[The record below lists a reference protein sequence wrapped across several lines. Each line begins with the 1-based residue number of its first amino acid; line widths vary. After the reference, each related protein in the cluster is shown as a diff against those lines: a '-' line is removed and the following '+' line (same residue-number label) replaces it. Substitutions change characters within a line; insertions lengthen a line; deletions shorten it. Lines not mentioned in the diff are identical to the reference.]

1 MRKLHTLALV
11 ALAAPLARAEVLW
24 SRRLSSCLGSG
35 DLVAPVDQQL
45 VFTDLYAQFDQGQTR
60 PGEYHA
66 AGIDLDLVPSPIFNE
81 DGAVLTGTG
90 DLLRIVLVGNTVATS
105 EGFSD
110 GAGDG
115 AGLLSTLIVDSQVL
129 SFEVATN
136 KTALCSN
143 IRTDEG
149 NTGVTTNGSAVVTDS
164 GCPYSGAIALGFTIP
179 LASSYPLTT
188 ITTNLLALDPSSPA
202 LHLACYD
209 LLFTPYYPDYFAYS
223 LVHYLII
230 GTLATYLLLY
240 ILARAYASYTACL
253 RENETQLAS
262 SLTLKLTSRDGGP
275 SHRGMWRS
283 IWFGAWAGKQVVA
296 SGSLR
301 RYVTAEFRELF
312 GLISWFALVGTV
324 AVEWPG
330 FAYPVFRRAA
340 WTTLVF
346 NSTLPFVSPADPVL
360 PQNTTLPSA
369 YAAQIADVTS
379 PLYLDSSLP
388 NVLLDLD
395 GERDGLERWTRMIG
409 VRHEDVWSIC
419 AFTFFALCAGVIVAH
434 IVIFALDSAL
444 AAVFPKRRAAAPH
457 APIEDKAPQGHD
469 ETLAHAVSKEHVS
482 TPDAYGD
489 RRRSDGSMG
498 RFLGSGDFADDEYFA
513 DDDELARANPDDEHP
528 LWRLHSALLQG
539 NLTRLLLLFHLPL
552 SLFSAYQFTLYS
564 SAPTSTFAL
573 AVVVFALVC
582 VACPAFALWQIHI
595 KSTRTLYGHL
605 PTLLA
610 LGPLYNTYAE
620 ECTLFPLVTL
630 GSNLVIGVVV
640 GAGQASGTAQA
651 AIILIVEVAHT
662 LCTSLWLPWGDNAA
676 MGPLAFLLSLA
687 RIIIAVLLVV
697 LSPTVDVSPA
707 AASWVAYVVF
717 LAMGLVIALLIGV
730 LAFKVLEL
738 VVRLVGRILF
748 DESRSPRGGGL
759 FGALRKG
766 RGGRAGGASGGK
778 KRRPA
783 DARSQAARRRAI
795 EERRRRNLHRE
806 RFAGGTVGG
815 RSDASSVGT
824 ATYMLPS
831 AQRMAG
837 HPGAGGS
844 TFSLGSGPSPFPSS
858 GLVDDD
864 GYIMSAMS
872 TRGWESASDA
882 SSSVRPGFVRPGAYA
897 STGPILRSGP
907 QHWGSQINVAST
919 GPSPTSAVVVAA
931 PVVHSAAP
939 GPAGGSS
946 GFTRVGGGR
955 ASHSNP
961 YQLANA
967 VASPG
972 GAAYPPYPASSADLY
987 APRRPSAGGDPAF
1000 VAGMAPA
1007 QRQASRPSLSAL
1019 PYSSALLSNQVSPG
1033 GRLDDEH
1040 NRRLSTR
1047 VRARRGD
1054 RQGGFFG
1061 RFKRQRVQYS
1071 EDEYTDESD
1080 TDDEAGA
1087 SGRRGGGGILAALGG
1102 GLLGGKGRKSRAQGS
1117 SGAGHDD
1124 GAYDASREDEEP
1136 PFEPAPEE
1144 QKGFSVVRKPR
1155 PGPPPG
1161 ASPGVASTDFGV
1173 GPQTTPGTASASQG
1187 DPLLQQEQQRRSTSS
1202 ARTPPPPHVSVEA
1215 PSRPGSLH
1223 GDVVV
1228 GEWDDGDHERD

>member
-1 MRKLHTLALV
+1 MRKLHPLALA

-24 SRRLSSCLGSG
+24 SRRLSSCIGSG

-45 VFTDLYAQFDQGQTR
+45 VFTDLYAQFDQGQTK

-66 AGIDLDLVPSPIFNE
+66 AGINLDLVPSPIFNE

-110 GAGDG
+110 SAGDG

-129 SFEVATN
+129 SFEVASN

-149 NTGVTTNGSAVVTDS
+149 DTGVTTNGSAVVTDS

-209 LLFTPYYPDYFAYS
+209 LSFTPYYPDYFAYN
-223 LVHYLII
+223 LVHYRDPHRHPRDLPPPVHR
-230 GTLATYLLLY
+230 
-240 ILARAYASYTACL
+240 RAS
-253 RENETQLAS
+253 
-262 SLTLKLTSRDGGP
+262 LTSRDGGP

-312 GLISWFALVGTV
+312 GLVAWFALVGTV
-324 AVEWPG
+324 AVTWPG

-346 NSTLPFVSPADPVL
+346 NSSLPFVSPADPVL

-369 YAAQIADVTS
+369 YASQIADVTS
-379 PLYLDSSLP
+379 PLYLDPALP

-395 GERDGLERWTRMIG
+395 GERDGLERWSRMIG

-419 AFTFFALCAGVIVAH
+419 AFTFFALCAGAIVAH
-434 IVIFALDSAL
+434 VVVFAFDSAL
-444 AAVFPKRRAAAPH
+444 AAVFPKRRAASPH
-457 APIEDKAPQGHD
+457 APIEDKAAHGQD
-469 ETLAHAVSKEHVS
+469 ESLAHAMSKEHVS

-498 RFLGSGDFADDEYFA
+498 RFLGSGDFADDDYFA

-528 LWRLHSALLQG
+528 LWRLHAALLQG
-539 NLTRLLLLFHLPL
+539 NLTRLVLLFHLPL

-564 SAPTSTFAL
+564 SAPSSTFAL

-582 VACPAFALWQIHI
+582 VAYPAFALWQIHV

-620 ECTLFPLVTL
+620 ECILFPLVTL

-707 AASWVAYVVF
+707 AASWVAYIVF
-717 LAMGLVIALLIGV
+717 LAMGLVILLLIGV
-730 LAFKVLEL
+730 VAFKVLEL
-738 VVRLVGRILF
+738 VVRLVGRVPF

-759 FGALRKG
+759 FGALRKS

-778 KRRPA
+778 KRRAA
-783 DARSQAARRRAI
+783 DARSQVARRRAV
-795 EERRRRNLHRE
+795 EERRRRHLHLE
-806 RFAGGTVGG
+806 HFAGGTVGG

-831 AQRMAG
+831 AQRPAG

-844 TFSLGSGPSPFPSS
+844 TLSLGSGPSPFPST
-858 GLVDDD
+858 GLVDDE

-872 TRGWESASDA
+872 SRGWENASDA

-897 STGPILRSGP
+897 SSGPILRSGP
-907 QHWGSQINVAST
+907 QHWGSQINVATT
-919 GPSPTSAVVVAA
+919 GPSPASAIVVAA
-931 PVVHSAAP
+931 PVVHAAAP

-967 VASPG
+967 GITPAG
-972 GAAYPPYPASSADLY
+972 TAYPPYPASSADLY
-987 APRRPSAGGDPAF
+987 APRRPSAGGDP
-1000 VAGMAPA
+1000 VLAGMAPA

-1071 EDEYTDESD
+1071 DDEYTDESD
-1080 TDDEAGA
+1080 TDDEAG
-1087 SGRRGGGGILAALGG
+1087 GRRAGGGLLAALSGG
-1102 GLLGGKGRKSRAQGS
+1102 FLGGKGRKGRAQS
-1117 SGAGHDD
+1117 SGGVGHGDGGFDD
-1124 GAYDASREDEEP
+1124 PREEDEP

-1161 ASPGVASTDFGV
+1161 ASPGVASTDFGAAQ
-1173 GPQTTPGTASASQG
+1173 QTTPGSASMSQA
-1187 DPLLQQEQQRRSTSS
+1187 DPLLEQQQQQRRSTSD
-1202 ARTPPPPHVSVEA
+1202 APTPPPPHVSVEA

-1223 GDVVV
+1223 GEVVV
-1228 GEWDDGDHERD
+1228 GEWDDSDHERD